1 MNNDI
6 GPFGRVPFLQRTNSA
21 TCFFIL
27 GVQFFPLYFAVY
39 LVHYS
44 NTTESKRVVIEL
56 CNMDNLIVSRV
67 QR

>member
-1 MNNDI
+1 MISGLSDV
-6 GPFGRVPFLQRTNSA
+6 FHFYSA
-21 TCFFIL
+21 LTLLHGFFIL